1 MRVSFFMHKMH
12 KERQDAHCARKENVA
27 GATALGAR
35 VLQAKL
41 YFNSL
46 CNMQIAFCISY
57 YMEIRLVIRRTCAL
71 LAVSIMLMVLFRTQP
86 GEPKAIKTYT
96 ISEKEV
102 FGNGLEWEVVQT
114 FLPVFGYMFHKE
126 NNNNG
131 YEAVIGTLSPLYRY
145 LIVQEA
151 VVKTDENKTSLALGE
166 DIRKQLLEENVRSN
180 LQAEQTEN
188 SIVVEENKEETD
200 TDEKQ
205 TEVPQEEI
213 DVASVFLSESG
224 FEPVTEKQ
232 KEYIWEDYTDPEKI
246 RQEFYAIDATTEIED
261 ERINPV
267 ALLEKDLTI
276 EKGNGGP
283 QILIY
288 HTHSQETFA
297 DSVPGDEN
305 SSIVGAGEYLANILK
320 EEYGFEVLHHTG
332 EYDVETRDYAYS
344 YSLPNIEA
352 LLKEYPSIEVVIDLH
367 RDAVAEETK
376 LVSEQNGKQ
385 AAQVMFFNGLS
396 HTIKQGD
403 IGYLENPY
411 IDDNLAFS
419 FQMQVL
425 CNEYYPGLTRR
436 IYLKGY
442 RYNMHLKPKTL
453 LIELGAQTNTCEEAR
468 NTLDIVAH
476 ALSMCLGG
484 EKT

>member
-1 MRVSFFMHKMH
+1 M
-12 KERQDAHCARKENVA
+12 
-27 GATALGAR
+27 
-35 VLQAKL
+35 
-41 YFNSL
+41 
-46 CNMQIAFCISY
+46 
-57 YMEIRLVIRRTCAL
+57 
-71 LAVSIMLMVLFRTQP
+71 LAVLFGGQP
-86 GEPKAIKTYT
+86 KEPKTVKIYT

-102 FGNGLEWEVVQT
+102 FGNGPEWEVVQT
-114 FLPVFGYMFHKE
+114 FLPVFGCMFHEE

-131 YEAVIGTLSPLYRY
+131 YEAAIGTMSPLYQY
-145 LIVQEA
+145 LLTQEA
-151 VVKTDENKTSLALGE
+151 VSKNAENMTQLALGE
-166 DIRKQLLEENVRSN
+166 EIKTQLLEENAKST
-180 LQAEQTEN
+180 LEEESTG
-188 SIVVEENKEETD
+188 SDVEKEEAIKETD
-200 TDEKQ
+200 TEDERA
-205 TEVPQEEI
+205 EEPQEAT
-213 DVASVFLSESG
+213 DVASVFLSLSE

-232 KEYIWEDYTDPEKI
+232 MEYNWEEYTDPVKI
-246 RQEFYAIDATTEIED
+246 RKEFFAVDATTEISD
-261 ERINPV
+261 ERINPQK
-267 ALLEKDLTI
+267 LLGKDI
-276 EKGNGGP
+276 SISESNGGP

-297 DSVPGDEN
+297 DSLPGDEN
-305 SSIVGAGEYLANILK
+305 TSIVGAGEYLATRLK

-352 LLKEYPSIEVVIDLH
+352 LLEEYPSIEVVIDLH

-376 LVSEQNGKQ
+376 LVSQQNGKQ

-453 LIELGAQTNTCEEAR
+453 LVELGAQTNTCEEAK
-468 NTLDIVAH
+468 NTLDILAH
-476 ALSMCLGG
+476 VLSMCLSG
-484 EKT
+484 EEM

>member
-1 MRVSFFMHKMH
+1 
-12 KERQDAHCARKENVA
+12 
-27 GATALGAR
+27 
-35 VLQAKL
+35 
-41 YFNSL
+41 
-46 CNMQIAFCISY
+46 
-57 YMEIRLVIRRTCAL
+57 
-71 LAVSIMLMVLFRTQP
+71 
-86 GEPKAIKTYT
+86 
-96 ISEKEV
+96 
-102 FGNGLEWEVVQT
+102 
-114 FLPVFGYMFHKE
+114 MFHEE
-126 NNNNG
+126 NHNNT
-131 YEAVIGTLSPLYRY
+131 YEAAIGTLSPLYQY
-145 LIVQEA
+145 LITQEA
-151 VVKTDENKTSLALGE
+151 VSKNAENKTQLALGE
-166 DIRKQLLEENVRSN
+166 EIKTQLLEENAKSV
-180 LQAEQTEN
+180 LEEEHTEDD
-188 SIVVEENKEETD
+188 VAKEVKETD
-200 TDEKQ
+200 TEDEQ
-205 TEVPQEEI
+205 TEVPQEEA
-213 DVASVFLSESG
+213 DVASVFLMPGE
-224 FEPVTEKQ
+224 FEPVHIKQ
-232 KEYIWEDYTDPEKI
+232 KEYVWEEYTDPEII
-246 RQEFYAIDATTEIED
+246 RKEFFAVDATTEIED
-261 ERINPV
+261 ERINPKT
-267 ALLEKDLTI
+267 LMEKDLTI

-297 DSVPGDEN
+297 DSIPGDEN
-305 SSIVGAGEYLANILK
+305 TSIIGAGEYLANVLK

-352 LLKEYPSIEVVIDLH
+352 LLEEYPSVEVVIDLH

-376 LVSEQNGKQ
+376 LVSTQNGKQ

-468 NTLDIVAH
+468 NTLDILAH
-476 ALSMCLGG
+476 VLSMCLTG
-484 EKT
+484 EES

>member
-1 MRVSFFMHKMH
+1 
-12 KERQDAHCARKENVA
+12 
-27 GATALGAR
+27 
-35 VLQAKL
+35 
-41 YFNSL
+41 
-46 CNMQIAFCISY
+46 
-57 YMEIRLVIRRTCAL
+57 
-71 LAVSIMLMVLFRTQP
+71 MVLFGAQP
-86 GEPKAIKTYT
+86 KEPKTIKVYAISDKE
-96 ISEKEV
+96 IFGAGSEW
-102 FGNGLEWEVVQT
+102 GVVQT
-114 FLPVFGYMFHKE
+114 FLPIFGYMFHE
-126 NNNNG
+126 AYGNNG
-131 YEAVIGTLSPLYRY
+131 YEAVIGNLSPLYQY
-145 LIVQEA
+145 LLTQEA
-151 VVKTDENKTSLALGE
+151 SAGAVENKTELALGE
-166 DIRKQLLEENVRSN
+166 EITKQLLEENAKGSF
-180 LQAEQTEN
+180 AKE
-188 SIVVEENKEETD
+188 KEEAESEITQ
-200 TDEKQ
+200 EK
-205 TEVPQEEI
+205 TEEINRQKEEEALQEEKT
-213 DVASVFLSESG
+213 DVASVFLTPSE

-232 KEYIWEDYTDPEKI
+232 MEYNWEEYTDPVKI
-246 RQEFYAIDATTEIED
+246 RKEFFAVDATTEISD
-261 ERINPV
+261 ERINPQK
-267 ALLEKDLTI
+267 LLEKDI
-276 EKGNGGP
+276 SISESNGGP

-305 SSIVGAGEYLANILK
+305 TSIVGAGEYLSNLLT

-352 LLKEYPSIEVVIDLH
+352 ILKEYPSIEVVIDLH
-367 RDAVAEETK
+367 RDAVAEDKK
-376 LVSEQNGKQ
+376 LVSTQNGKQ

-476 ALSMCLGG
+476 ALSMCLSG
-484 EKT
+484 EDS